1 MTGKDA
7 ILNYLKT
14 HKTCSSPDVAA
25 ASGMTRTCINQAAN
39 ILAKQGVLV
48 AEARVWRTVYY
59 RLATEEEISGRKST
73 NQIFNECRQSPA
85 MKRVLAVYGRTSA

>member
-25 ASGMTRTCINQAAN
+25 ASGMTHTCINQAAN

-48 AEARVWRTVYY
+48 ADVNN
-59 RLATEEEISGRKST
+59 G
-73 NQIFNECRQSPA
+73 
-85 MKRVLAVYGRTSA
+85 

>member
-25 ASGMTRTCINQAAN
+25 ASGMTHTCINQAAN
-39 ILAKQGVLV
+39 ILAKQGGAGSGSSCV
-48 AEARVWRTVYY
+48 AYGLLPVGHRR
-59 RLATEEEISGRKST
+59 RD
-73 NQIFNECRQSPA
+73 CR
-85 MKRVLAVYGRTSA
+85 

>member
-25 ASGMTRTCINQAAN
+25 AS
-39 ILAKQGVLV
+39 
-48 AEARVWRTVYY
+48 
-59 RLATEEEISGRKST
+59 
-73 NQIFNECRQSPA
+73 
-85 MKRVLAVYGRTSA
+85 

>member
-1 MTGKDA
+1 MMTGKDA

-25 ASGMTRTCINQAAN
+25 ASGMTHTCINQAAN

-59 RLATEEEISGRKST
+59 RLATKDDYTVMTVGGPIIGNTCVPS
-73 NQIFNECRQSPA
+73 II
-85 MKRVLAVYGRTSA
+85 RVKKAQK

>member
-25 ASGMTRTCINQAAN
+25 ASG
-39 ILAKQGVLV
+39 
-48 AEARVWRTVYY
+48 
-59 RLATEEEISGRKST
+59 
-73 NQIFNECRQSPA
+73 
-85 MKRVLAVYGRTSA
+85 

>member
-25 ASGMTRTCINQAAN
+25 ASGMTHTCINQAAN
-39 ILAKQGVLV
+39 IRKAGVLV

-73 NQIFNECRQSPA
+73 NQIFNECRQSPV
-85 MKRVLAVYGRTSA
+85 MKRILAVYGRAQA

>member
-25 ASGMTRTCINQAAN
+25 ASGMTHTCI
-39 ILAKQGVLV
+39 
-48 AEARVWRTVYY
+48 T
-59 RLATEEEISGRKST
+59 RLQISW
-73 NQIFNECRQSPA
+73 QS
-85 MKRVLAVYGRTSA
+85 RGC

>member
-25 ASGMTRTCINQAAN
+25 
-39 ILAKQGVLV
+39 
-48 AEARVWRTVYY
+48 
-59 RLATEEEISGRKST
+59 
-73 NQIFNECRQSPA
+73 
-85 MKRVLAVYGRTSA
+85 

>member
-25 ASGMTRTCINQAAN
+25 ASGMTHTCIN
-39 ILAKQGVLV
+39 
-48 AEARVWRTVYY
+48 
-59 RLATEEEISGRKST
+59 
-73 NQIFNECRQSPA
+73 
-85 MKRVLAVYGRTSA
+85 

>member
-25 ASGMTRTCINQAAN
+25 A
-39 ILAKQGVLV
+39 
-48 AEARVWRTVYY
+48 
-59 RLATEEEISGRKST
+59 
-73 NQIFNECRQSPA
+73 
-85 MKRVLAVYGRTSA
+85 

>member
-25 ASGMTRTCINQAAN
+25 ASGMTHTCINQAAN

-48 AEARVWRTVYY
+48 AEARVW
-59 RLATEEEISGRKST
+59 GRFTTGWPLKKKFQAERAPIRFST
-73 NQIFNECRQSPA
+73 SVGKARQ
-85 MKRVLAVYGRTSA
+85 

>member
-25 ASGMTRTCINQAAN
+25 ASGMTHTCINQAAN

-48 AEARVWRTVYY
+48 AEARCG
-59 RLATEEEISGRKST
+59 GRFTTGWPLKKKFQAGRAQTRFST
-73 NQIFNECRQSPA
+73 SVGKAR
-85 MKRVLAVYGRTSA
+85 R